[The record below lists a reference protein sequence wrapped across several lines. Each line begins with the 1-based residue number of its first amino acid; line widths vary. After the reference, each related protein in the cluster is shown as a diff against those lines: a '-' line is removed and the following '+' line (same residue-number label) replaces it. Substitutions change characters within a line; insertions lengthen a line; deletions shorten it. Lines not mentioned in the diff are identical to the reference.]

1 MDFVKKVANTT
12 YENIDSIA
20 PFVNNTELT
29 NVDIIDLVLK
39 VLLKIDIFLS
49 FLKTIFHYNYY
60 TITK

>member
-20 PFVNNTELT
+20 PFVNNTELI

-39 VLLKIDIFLS
+39 VLLKFVIFIR
-49 FLKTIFHYNYY
+49 FLYMYYITMYWYNL
-60 TITK
+60 